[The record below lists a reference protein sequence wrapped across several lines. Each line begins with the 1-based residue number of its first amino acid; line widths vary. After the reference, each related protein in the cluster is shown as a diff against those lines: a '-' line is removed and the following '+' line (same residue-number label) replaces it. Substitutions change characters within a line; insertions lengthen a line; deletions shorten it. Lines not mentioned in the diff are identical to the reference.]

1 MCYMNARKPHVYNK
15 VLLWLA
21 SSLSCISSLETY
33 IVTSKKTKEEKKVG
47 ERHRVCLLYILVAK
61 SGNVFCSQACL

>member
-1 MCYMNARKPHVYNK
+1 MNAGKTQVYNK

-21 SSLSCISSLETY
+21 SSLSCISNLETY
-33 IVTSKKTKEEKKVG
+33 IITSKKQKKKERKLG
-47 ERHRVCLLYILVAK
+47 ERHRACLLYTLVTK